1 MEPALKAHQ
10 EKIEW
15 YRERAADCERLA
27 KTAPDERAKATLKEM
42 AATWER
48 LASVIAKWELD

>member
-1 MEPALKAHQ
+1 LKGHQ

-42 AATWER
+42 ATTWER
-48 LASVIAKWELD
+48 LASVIEKWELD